1 MQKRLLLTAQEAAAA
16 GYDRKGICIV
26 QTKHIIQWIRKE
38 LNEGSFDNLGYSA
51 PSAVYEL
58 LKDME
63 AALKTEVEAPE
74 SHEGPEGQSQS

>member
-1 MQKRLLLTAQEAAAA
+1 MERLLLTAQEAAAA
-16 GYDRKGICIV
+16 GYDRKGICV
-26 QTKHIIQWIRKE
+26 AQTKHIIQWIRKE

-58 LKDME
+58 LKDMK

-74 SHEGPEGQSQS
+74 AREEEER